1 MSIPMSNVQAGGPP
15 SSAMAEVGPPRW
27 LVWMEQAHDRTLRAA
42 RVLESIKEP
51 RVDLRPAAAAIERSL
66 EAQYAVFDER
76 GDRLEAAQA
85 AINALNEASASL
97 APFGNQ
103 EEIEPALPF
112 LHEARSS
119 ISAAQDPLSRMFP
132 APPRPPVDLRA
143 SKDTPTLHAPA
154 RPPFVPTVRVAP
166 PPEAPPPEEAPPEVP
181 DVKTVGELQD
191 AIKEMK
197 KRAEKRAADAKE
209 AAEARK
215 AEAKAAK
222 PEGAVLEEVPP
233 GFAAKI
239 GKAVPHPDFIAM
251 KGRELFEEVAM
262 VGMQRTPLLGDPFR
276 TCAFLERRLLCAVDA
291 LVGYGFEA
299 LSRIETMV
307 IDFPAKDA
315 SRAFGAAMVMG
326 CIDGRDALAAAERVL
341 RYCGAGDPEVAKGF
355 GDALKLVP
363 HPALPTMLRTMLRD
377 PDPDYR
383 ALALDVLAYRD
394 LATGEE
400 YVAALSDPSPRVA
413 AIALPKLALMRWAG
427 LPQAID
433 FATNH
438 DDATLREAGWLAMA
452 YSGHMHAVNVL
463 EANMGTPYGDR
474 AVEHIGILAES
485 KDAERLLAKMQEG
498 PTEATISAVGWA
510 GHPASIPVLIAMLAN
525 RNVKKPGKIAVAYAL
540 DRITGARLYDSVEI
554 DPEAIVVSEP
564 PEPDVGDLDPKPK
577 PQSLA
582 EKVSDPRDLPG
593 KGAADSMQQPT
604 MNPERWKAW
613 WKEASNLYQ
622 PHARYRRGHPYTP
635 LISLWEMSDGW
646 VVSPYERRLLQR
658 ELIVRTGE
666 HVRFDPHDWIVIQ
679 EEALKQWEGPARRA
693 SGAAGQW
700 ARSMRRG

>member
-1 MSIPMSNVQAGGPP
+1 MSNLQPKAAPELGPP
-15 SSAMAEVGPPRW
+15 KW
-27 LVWMEQAHDRTLRAA
+27 LVYMELAHDRTLRAA

-51 RVDLRPAAAAIERSL
+51 KVDLRPAALEIEKALAAE
-66 EAQYAVFDER
+66 YAIFDER

-85 AINALNEASASL
+85 AINALNEAAGALSAHS
-97 APFGNQ
+97 ND
-103 EEIEPALPF
+103 EEIAPALPH
-112 LHEARSS
+112 LHEARSAMT
-119 ISAAQDPLSRMFP
+119 AAQDPLSRMFP

-154 RPPFVPTVRVAP
+154 RPPLVPKLRITVPPAP
-166 PPEAPPPEEAPPEVP
+166 PPVEDAPPPLP
-181 DVKTVGELQD
+181 DVQTIEELQD
-191 AIKEMK
+191 AMKELK
-197 KRAEKRAADAKE
+197 RRAAKRAEDAKK

-215 AEAKAAK
+215 AAAEAPK
-222 PEGAVLEEVPP
+222 PAGDPLEEVPP
-233 GFAAKI
+233 GFAPKI
-239 GKAVPHPDFIAM
+239 PKPVPEPEFIAL

-299 LSRIETMV
+299 ISRVEPMV

-315 SRAFGAAMVMG
+315 SRAFGAAMLLG
-326 CIDGRDALAAAERVL
+326 CLDGRDALAAAERVL
-341 RYCGAGDPEVAKGF
+341 RYCGAGDPEVARGF

-363 HPALPTMLRTMLRD
+363 HPGLPMMLRTMMQD

-383 ALALDVLAYRD
+383 ILALDVMVFRD

-400 YVAALSDPSPRVA
+400 LVAALSDPSPRVA

-438 DDATLREAGWLAMA
+438 DDAVLREAGWLAMA
-452 YSGHMHAVNVL
+452 YAGHMHAVNVL
-463 EANMGTPYGDR
+463 EANIGTPYGER
-474 AVEHIGILAES
+474 AVEHIGVLAES
-485 KDAERLLAKMQEG
+485 KDAERLLSKMQEK
-498 PTEATISAVGWA
+498 PAESIINAVGWA
-510 GHPASIPVLIAMLAN
+510 GHPTAIPALIAILAKGGL
-525 RNVKKPGKIAVAYAL
+525 KKQLKAAAASAL
-540 DRITGARLYDSVEI
+540 DRITGARMYDTVEL
-554 DPEAIVVSEP
+554 DPEAIAVP
-564 PEPDVGDLDPKPK
+564 DIPDPDVGDIDPKPK
-577 PQSLA
+577 PASLA

-593 KGAADSMQQPT
+593 KGAPDSMALPT
-604 MNPERWKAW
+604 TNPERWKAW
-613 WKEASNLYQ
+613 WKQAAPLYQ
-622 PHARYRRGHPYTP
+622 MQARYRRGHPYTP

-646 VVSPYERRLLQR
+646 VVTPYERRLLQR

-666 HVRFDPHDWIVIQ
+666 YVRFDPHDWIVIQ